1 MDDYNTD
8 KKAKGTK
15 IYVIKRCIIFDNYA
29 ECLKKGKKILRSQ
42 QTFKS
47 DGHDVYTEE
56 INKVALLHDDDKRL
70 ISYYGITTYPH
81 GIGVGLL
88 CKQELLS
95 KVKIVY

>member
-8 KKAKGTK
+8 RKAKGIK
-15 IYVIKRCIIFDNYA
+15 KCVIKRFIFDNYA

-56 INKVALLHDDDKRL
+56 INRVALSYDDDKRL
-70 ISYYGITTYPH
+70 ISYDGITTYPH

-95 KVKIVY
+95 KVQIVY